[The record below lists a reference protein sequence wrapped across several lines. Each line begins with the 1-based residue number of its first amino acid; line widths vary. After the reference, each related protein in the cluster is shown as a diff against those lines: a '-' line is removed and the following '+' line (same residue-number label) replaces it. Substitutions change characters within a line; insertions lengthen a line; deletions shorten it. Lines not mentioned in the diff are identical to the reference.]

1 MRAMLSLS
9 LPDVRRRTL
18 EGYDDLFHKNM
29 RCREFLEEHVQLI
42 ERLVG
47 RACRRVGIASSEI
60 GDMASMVKL
69 ALVENDY
76 AILRR
81 YEGRSAIATY
91 LTVCIQRLL
100 ADHRERTHG
109 RWRPS
114 PEAQRL
120 GEGAVVIEDVVQRQ
134 GRSLEEA
141 LPFVRAVDATAT
153 LEQVSA
159 IAERLPHRPPRP
171 REVPLAPDHV
181 EPIAANDCADA
192 RAVDGE
198 LRAAGRRAGAL
209 LRDAMAAWPP
219 DDRLLVRLRFE
230 SSLSIADIARLMNV
244 PQRPLYRRL
253 ESLLARL
260 REILLSSGI
269 DPAIADNLIT
279 AGQRIDIDFGPMWKN
294 GEAHRTEPDAE
305 SASAGERA

>member
-1 MRAMLSLS
+1 
-9 LPDVRRRTL
+9 
-18 EGYDDLFHKNM
+18 
-29 RCREFLEEHVQLI
+29 
-42 ERLVG
+42 
-47 RACRRVGIASSEI
+47 
-60 GDMASMVKL
+60 
-69 ALVENDY
+69 
-76 AILRR
+76 
-81 YEGRSAIATY
+81 
-91 LTVCIQRLL
+91 
-100 ADHRERTHG
+100 
-109 RWRPS
+109 
-114 PEAQRL
+114 
-120 GEGAVVIEDVVQRQ
+120 
-134 GRSLEEA
+134 
-141 LPFVRAVDATAT
+141 
-153 LEQVSA
+153 
-159 IAERLPHRPPRP
+159 
-171 REVPLAPDHV
+171 
-181 EPIAANDCADA
+181 
-192 RAVDGE
+192 VDGE